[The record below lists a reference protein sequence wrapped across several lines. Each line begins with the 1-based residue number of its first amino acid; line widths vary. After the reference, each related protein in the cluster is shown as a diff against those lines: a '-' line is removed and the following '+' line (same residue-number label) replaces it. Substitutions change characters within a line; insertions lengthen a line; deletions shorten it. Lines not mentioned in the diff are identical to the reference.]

1 MPLFRGRLGGT
12 RAPVK
17 VRVAV
22 NGYGT
27 IGMRVADAIVRQPD
41 LELAGVAKTK
51 PSFGAQRAVDRGH
64 RLFLAAGAD
73 RARFHEA
80 GIPVEGSL
88 QDLLGQA
95 DVVVDATPE
104 SVGRENRPLYAAAGV
119 RAVFQGGEKSDVAD
133 ASFNAL
139 GNYAAA
145 RGKRS
150 LRVVSCNTTGIARA
164 AAVLAARWGVERWD
178 VTLVRRASDPG
189 ESKKGPINGIVPTLQ
204 LPSHH
209 GPDVRTIFPD
219 LPIATTALVVPT
231 TLMHLHVNH
240 VRLHRAPRDAAEVLD
255 AFRSTPRFRL
265 FAPWEGVDGTPQV
278 MEFARDRG
286 LGTGDMME
294 NVLWEAGIRADD
306 RDIHFFQ
313 AIHQESI
320 VVPENIDAIRA
331 LAMPAVDGPMSIAMT
346 DRALGLSPVGPTVS
360 EGPTRTASPPVAR
373 SGPSRRK
380 SA

>member
-1 MPLFRGRLGGT
+1 MPLFRDRIAGRGASVT
-12 RAPVK
+12 

-27 IGMRVADAIVRQPD
+27 IGMRVADAVARQPD
-41 LELAGVAKTK
+41 LELVGVAKTR
-51 PSFGAQRAVDRGH
+51 PSFGAQRAAERGH
-64 RLFLAAGAD
+64 RLYVAAGGD
-73 RARFHEA
+73 RAEFRAA
-80 GIPVEGSL
+80 GIPVHGTVAE
-88 QDLLGQA
+88 LLAQA

-104 SVGRENRPLYAAAGV
+104 SVGRANRPMYEAAGI
-119 RAVFQGGEKSDVAD
+119 RAVYQGGEKADVAE

-139 GNYAAA
+139 GNFAAA
-145 RGKRS
+145 KGKKS

-164 AAVLAARWGVERWD
+164 AAVLAPRWGVESWD

-219 LPIATTALVVPT
+219 LPISTTALVVPT
-231 TLMHLHVNH
+231 TLMHVHVNR
-240 VRLHRAPRDAAEVLD
+240 VRLERPPRGAQEVLA
-255 AFRSTPRFRL
+255 AFRATPRFRL
-265 FAPWEGVDGTPQV
+265 FAPWEGVEGTPQV
-278 MEFARDRG
+278 MEYARDRG

-294 NVLWEAGIRADD
+294 NVLWESGIRVDD
-306 RDIHFFQ
+306 RELHFFQ

-331 LAMPAVDGPMSIAMT
+331 LTRPTIDGPTSIATT
-346 DRALGLSPVGPTVS
+346 DRALGLSAP
-360 EGPTRTASPPVAR
+360 A
-373 SGPSRRK
+373 PSRTPEATAPSVVPSAPPPRK
-380 SA
+380 VR